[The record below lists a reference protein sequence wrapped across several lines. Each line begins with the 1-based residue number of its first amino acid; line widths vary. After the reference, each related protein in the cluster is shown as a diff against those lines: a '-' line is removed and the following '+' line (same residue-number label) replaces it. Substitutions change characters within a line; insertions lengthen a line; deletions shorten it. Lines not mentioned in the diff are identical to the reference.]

1 MSFSPRDRG
10 LNKYFWTEV
19 EDATLIDSLLELSQ
33 SPLWKTDCGLKNG
46 YLQKLKA
53 ILEEKLPG
61 CGLKGNPHIRSRVKT
76 LKTKW
81 SVLHDMLCLSGFG
94 LWLGQ

>member
-1 MSFSPRDRG
+1 MSSSTRGRG
-10 LNKYFWTEV
+10 LNKHFWSKV
-19 EDATLIDSLLELSQ
+19 EDAISVDSLLELSQ
-33 SPLWKTDCGLKNG
+33 SPLWKTNCGFKNG

-81 SVLHDMLCLSGFG
+81 SV
-94 LWLGQ
+94 